1 MNNLDLYN
9 KVRVVPPEAQKP
21 ITGGRLKNMTDI
33 NPMWRIKTLTE
44 AFGVCG
50 IGWYYDIVSERLED
64 GANDEKVAFVKI
76 NLFVKVDGE
85 WSKPI
90 VGTGGSSFVAKEQ
103 KGLYVNDE
111 CFKMALTDA
120 ISISCKALGIGAD
133 IYWNKDRTKYDD
145 DDKKVTEPKTEPKK
159 DIPVPQDKPVDE
171 KPLEKVLDTISPAQ
185 QKRLFAISNGNNDLV
200 KEALKMKNLTSTS
213 QIKKADY
220 TSICKYIEDVV
231 KANNEKD
238 FQECDEP
245 TPF

>member
-1 MNNLDLYN
+1 MTTNNNLEIYN
-9 KVRVVPPEAQKP
+9 KVRVVPQEAQKP
-21 ITGGRLKNMTDI
+21 ILGGRLKNMTDI
-33 NPMWRIKTLTE
+33 NPMWRIKMLTE
-44 AFGVCG
+44 QFGACG

-64 GANDEKVAFVKI
+64 GANNEKVAFVRI
-76 NLFVKVDGE
+76 NLYVKVDGE

-90 VGTGGSSFVAKEQ
+90 IGTGGSSFVTKE
-103 KGLYVNDE
+103 KSGLYVNDE

-120 ISISCKALGIGAD
+120 ISVACKALGIGAD

-145 DDKKVTEPKTEPKK
+145 DDKKDVKKDTPTTEPKK
-159 DIPVPQDKPVDE
+159 DKPV
-171 KPLEKVLDTISPAQ
+171 TTNSIYISQAQ

-200 KEALKMKNLTSTS
+200 KEALKIKNLTSTS
-213 QIKKADY
+213 QIKKTDY